1 MSKATKR
8 KHVTREVLEEYVL
21 PEEHQQI
28 VKVVA
33 PRGNNLHEVQA
44 SSGDKFLASMPTK
57 FRKNVWIKRGDCVI
71 VDPIEEGDKVK
82 AEIVVILYPKQIK
95 YIEKEGLWPKEF
107 VRGNNQLP
115 VNGTLAEVT
124 EKLGKTSL
132 KTPNDE
138 EGDDDNSEEEE
149 SDNDDDLFINTNRP
163 PVVYYSSSEESSSE
177 EEEEGEGD
185 EHNLSIE
192 GEDCSVDH

>member
-1 MSKATKR
+1 MC
-8 KHVTREVLEEYVL
+8 VLALLL
-21 PEEHQQI
+21 PSAYQLFF
-28 VKVVA
+28 KVA
-33 PRGNNLHEVQA
+33 KLPH
-44 SSGDKFLASMPTK
+44 
-57 FRKNVWIKRGDCVI
+57 
-71 VDPIEEGDKVK
+71 
-82 AEIVVILYPKQIK
+82 
-95 YIEKEGLWPKEF
+95 LWLLTQVFWHFHSNRPKEF

-115 VNGTLAEVT
+115 DVNGTLAEVT

-138 EGDDDNSEEEE
+138 EGDNDNSEEEEE

-177 EEEEGEGD
+177 EEEEGEED